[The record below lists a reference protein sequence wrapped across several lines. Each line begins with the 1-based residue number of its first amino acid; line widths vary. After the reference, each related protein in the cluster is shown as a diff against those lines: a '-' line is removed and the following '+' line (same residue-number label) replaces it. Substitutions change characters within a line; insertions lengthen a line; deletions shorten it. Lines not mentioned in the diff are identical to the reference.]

1 MSQDL
6 RELMDGIRDQMTQF
20 HEKLES
26 RAQEIELTGGD
37 HDVAKKLTM
46 GADAM
51 KDSGNI
57 YVSWARH
64 YVALSEGGAAE
75 AEEGEAVFRPPAHPR
90 TRVDFLS
97 GLKVRPSAESL
108 EGPLFRAFRRIR
120 RRTVVEIP
128 AVPVRAPFPDVAD
141 HVAALLVRNVG
152 RQASHR
158 HR

>member
-20 HEKLES
+20 HNKLES

-37 HDVAKKLTM
+37 PDVAKKLTL

-57 YVSWARH
+57 YISWARH

-75 AEEGEAVFRPPAHPR
+75 AEEGEEDSD
-90 TRVDFLS
+90 DFQ
-97 GLKVRPSAESL
+97 
-108 EGPLFRAFRRIR
+108 F
-120 RRTVVEIP
+120 
-128 AVPVRAPFPDVAD
+128 
-141 HVAALLVRNVG
+141 
-152 RQASHR
+152 
-158 HR
+158 